1 MANVYGIDLG
11 TTYSCIAKC
20 DNNGHIEIIR
30 PIGGYASDDTSIP
43 SVITFGEDGTPIVGK
58 TAKENLKFADSAT
71 RTIDYFKRDM
81 GKDFCEKEVLVG
93 NITRKISPIE
103 ASACMLRTL
112 ITSIPEKERNGK
124 PKAVITIPAGYNND
138 QRQYV
143 KNAANLAGIEVLG
156 LIHEPTAAAINYGIN
171 SGNTVLVF
179 DLGGGTLDVSIVR
192 KDKDKYEVL
201 GFASDKEILDRHIGG
216 IDWDEILIELAV
228 NIGKWKRDKNNKAE
242 EGWYKEISENCK
254 KQFSS
259 PNITSVKFANP
270 YMPTE
275 RPAEISYD
283 EFVTC
288 SNGLL
293 DDCMKVVT
301 EAIKKAGEIT
311 IDRCV
316 MAGGSSNLRMIYS
329 RLSKDLSEKIG
340 RGRKEEDWLVK
351 VDHPERAIAEGAA
364 RYAYRL
370 EHGEDDKNLYIEEKS
385 LHSYGTTALE
395 KDKEKIINLVLSSDP
410 LIITSKKSAKF
421 RPIRGQ
427 GNCVS
432 FDVWENECANDSFEY
447 NRIEEKDDNILCY
460 DFTNKMIGRLIC
472 NEPYETEREDSQ
484 VQLFVSRDK
493 DGIITIEV
501 VEGNKKSSFPVMPSI
516 SREIISQIKK
526 SIELLDKE
534 IDK

>member
-112 ITSIPEKERNGK
+112 ITSIPEKEK
-124 PKAVITIPAGYNND
+124 EPKAVITIPAGYNND
-138 QRQYV
+138 QRQFV
-143 KNAANLAGIEVLG
+143 KNAANLAGIHVLG

-171 SGNTVLVF
+171 SGETVLVF
-179 DLGGGTLDVSIVR
+179 DLGGGTLDVSVVR
-192 KDKDKYEVL
+192 NNIGRFEVL

-228 NIGKWKRDKNNKAE
+228 NIGKWKRDKNNRAE

-270 YMPTE
+270 YMPTG

-283 EFVTC
+283 DFVTW

-293 DDCMKVVT
+293 EDCMKVVT

-385 LHSYGTTALE
+385 LHSYGTTALQ
-395 KDKEKIINLVLSSDP
+395 DGKEKIINLVLSSDP
-410 LIITSKKSAKF
+410 LIFTSTRRQTF
-421 RPIRGQ
+421 RPIEGY
-427 GNCVS
+427 GKIVY
-432 FDVWENECANDSFEY
+432 FDVWENESSDNSFTCDIKGKEGFDSS
-447 NRIEEKDDNILCY
+447 
-460 DFTNKMIGRLIC
+460 NKKIARLIS
-472 NEPYETEREDSQ
+472 NEPYEMEREDSQ
-484 VQLFVSRDK
+484 IQVYVSRDK
-493 DGIITIEV
+493 DGIITIKV
-501 VEGNKKSSFPVMPSI
+501 VEGNKEKLFPVMPSI
-516 SREIISQIKK
+516 STEIINQIKET
-526 SIELLDKE
+526 ITLLDKE
-534 IDK
+534 IVK